1 LVHRFGI
8 HPQQPGDLPGI
19 HVLREQ
25 LRMDLQETPIT
36 QARRT

>member
-1 LVHRFGI
+1 LVHRFGAY
-8 HPQQPGDLPGI
+8 PQQPDDLRGI

-36 QARRT
+36 QVRRT